1 MDGAK
6 KKKSQS
12 RAETARMKI
21 NTPLY
26 MLFAANCIYAV
37 SEREFNWL
45 FYVALALTAIT
56 LLLNIWE
63 VLRVARERKE

>member
-1 MDGAK
+1 MGGAE

-21 NTPLY
+21 NSPLY

-45 FYVALALTAIT
+45 FYVALALTAVS
-56 LLLNIWE
+56 LALDIWE
-63 VLRVARERKE
+63 VIRGVRERKK